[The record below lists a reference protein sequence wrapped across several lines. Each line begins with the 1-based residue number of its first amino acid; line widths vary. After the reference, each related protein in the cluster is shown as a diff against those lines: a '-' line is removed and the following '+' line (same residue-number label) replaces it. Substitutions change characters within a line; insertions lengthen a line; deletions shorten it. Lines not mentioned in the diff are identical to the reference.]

1 MPGSSRQSGASRPL
15 RGESSHGDVVGEEG
29 NGCLFGPDGR
39 EPFERASDVPRAA
52 LTQQREALPGVS
64 RTFALTIPQL
74 PADLRDVVTNAYL
87 VCRIADTIEDE
98 PAIDPSRKRE
108 FLGRFADVVA
118 GGGRA
123 ELFARELHQA
133 MSSATVRAERELVRT
148 ADKVVG
154 ITRRFPRVQ
163 RQAIERCVATM
174 CDGMAEF
181 TEPKPGGLE
190 RMRDLDRYCYY
201 VAGVV
206 GEMLTELFCDHSEE
220 IAARRD
226 RLHPLS
232 SEFGRGLQLVNILK
246 DCSADRERGVC
257 WLPRD
262 AFAPSVDLS
271 TSADPADR
279 EFGKGMLL
287 LVNIAREY
295 LAAAFEYTVLIPGRE
310 AGIRRFLLWSL
321 GLAVLTLR
329 RVARNPGLA
338 ASGGAKISRWQVRAA
353 VAGTTVLAHSD
364 RALGLLFRA
373 ATRGLPQCANAAWYA
388 RESAT

>member
-1 MPGSSRQSGASRPL
+1 MPGGSRQAKAPGSLHREGR
-15 RGESSHGDVVGEEG
+15 HGDGVGIEA
-29 NGCLFGPDGR
+29 NGVPFAPDGR
-39 EPFERASDVPRAA
+39 PGSERAPDVPRVAV
-52 LTQQREALPGVS
+52 TQQREALPGVS

-74 PADLRDVVTNAYL
+74 PAALRDVVTNAYL

-98 PAIDPSRKRE
+98 PAIDPPRKRE
-108 FLGRFADVVA
+108 LLGRFADVVA
-118 GGGRA
+118 GRDRA
-123 ELFARELHQA
+123 EPFARELHRA
-133 MSSATVRAERELVRT
+133 MSPATVPAERELVRT
-148 ADKVVG
+148 ADEVVG
-154 ITRRFPRVQ
+154 ITRQFPGVQ

-174 CDGMAEF
+174 CAGMAEF
-181 TEPKPGGLE
+181 TEPKPGGLD

-206 GEMLTELFCDHSEE
+206 GEMLTELFCEHSEG

-262 AFAPSVDLS
+262 AFAPGVDLS
-271 TSADPADR
+271 ATADPADR
-279 EFGKGMLL
+279 EFGEGILL

-295 LAAAFEYTVLIPGRE
+295 LAAAFQYTVLIPPRE

-329 RVARNPGLA
+329 RVGRNPGLA
-338 ASGGAKISRWQVRAA
+338 ASGDAKISRLQVRAV
-353 VAGTTVLAHSD
+353 VAGTTALAHSD
-364 RALGLLFRA
+364 RALRLLFRA
-373 ATRGLPQCANAAWYA
+373 ATRGLPQRANAAWSA
-388 RESAT
+388 REGAT